1 MTAIEKKR
9 SANAV
14 TEASSAATDSPH
26 TSHPCFWAVLD
37 GEGLNF
43 VFISA
48 SLDTFLSN
56 KRTPEAETVLGQS
69 LFDYI
74 HPEEAHHARRDLAN
88 LFITKSFVGSSIRCR
103 LRRFDIEQPGYQHLF
118 RRASESQIPPH
129 RRASQQFQ
137 ESLER
142 KLSLPT
148 IPDIIKLR
156 ANGGRPLSP
165 TTPSSVHQPMPKRL
179 RTILEDSVGSFVPG
193 CDSRIGQQPGDPN
206 KSSGSDNGGSEYLIA
221 NIGLY
226 LVSER
231 LLVMICHYEDSPAK
245 DRSLVPELH
254 RFSLDKDGKQIQPQ
268 TQSPATQCDCAASV
282 PTADDSKRVQL
293 LMSQIHKLDSTTGCI
308 GHQQIFIGATT
319 RTSVLHGAGGGDVA
333 KMDGNGGGGRGGR
346 HGSLTSRHMQIY
358 SVNTEQL
365 LCAIPED
372 AYQRIHGKTPFETTK
387 CGANLRGLWQHCND
401 TKSET
406 HAMSLLHGP
415 CTPNADPIR
424 VELQVRSAG
433 SDTLA
438 DVQCLLFRWGH
449 LLFVCQQMRG
459 GYTPEMGTIGALGED
474 NILSSYN
481 LSAPPT
487 NDPLRSGKMQ
497 DAAAQSVQLEQSNST
512 GVASHDGS
520 TRVPLRTCVS
530 QAYGSSDP
538 RPFSLPRAPAS
549 IAANL
554 PVRTLPPAPA
564 PVSEEA
570 VPPRRQSSYTLPPAK
585 SFEER
590 RFSYPTQ
597 TLYTDRRPPPLPIPQ
612 GQQSQQ
618 QHPHSIHPSSA
629 AAASSMQ
636 YAGMSPVNATPGSGI
651 SRGSPAT
658 ASPSGRLIDTRQ
670 RMAASARS
678 SGSLLGKGNSEA
690 STQPTPSISPMS
702 AGIVQHTPASL
713 SPVPQSQTHP
723 HSANPAYVHV
733 NMYPPETSV
742 WRWSHGQQALSAQS
756 QTLPPTPNSNGYPQH
771 TYTQRPPPPLA
782 LNRAMNSLHPHFLHG
797 MHDQYQSPVGSTV
810 ASPGV
815 VGPPSAHRTDPEK
828 KTCKSCG
835 TDSSPEWRK
844 GPTGHKT

>member
-9 SANAV
+9 SADAV
-14 TEASSAATDSPH
+14 TEVSSIATDSPH
-26 TSHPCFWAVLD
+26 TQRISHPCFWAVLD

-48 SLDTFLSN
+48 SLDTFLGSE
-56 KRTPEAETVLGQS
+56 RTPATVLGQS

-88 LFITKSFVGSSIRCR
+88 LFITKSFVGSNI
-103 LRRFDIEQPGYQHLF
+103 
-118 RRASESQIPPH
+118 RASESQIPPH
-129 RRASQQFQ
+129 RRASQQLQ

-148 IPDIIKLR
+148 IPDIVKLR
-156 ANGGRPLSP
+156 ANDSRPLSP
-165 TTPSSVHQPMPKRL
+165 TAPSSVHQPMPKRL

-193 CDSRIGQQPGDPN
+193 CDSRFGQQPGGPN
-206 KSSGSDNGGSEYLIA
+206 NSNSKSTNGGGSGNSNSSDNSGSSEYLIA

-231 LLVMICHYEDSPAK
+231 LLVMVCHYEDLPFK
-245 DRSLVPELH
+245 ERLLVPELH
-254 RFSLDKDGKQIQPQ
+254 RFSLDKAGKQTQPQ
-268 TQSPATQCDCAASV
+268 TQSPAAQCDCTIST
-282 PTADDSKRVQL
+282 PTADDSKRIQL
-293 LMSQIHKLDSTTGCI
+293 LMSQIYRLDSTSCI
-308 GHQQIFIGATT
+308 GHQQMLIGAAT
-319 RTSVLHGAGGGDVA
+319 RTSALHGAGGGDVA
-333 KMDGNGGGGRGGR
+333 NKDGNGGGGRGGR

-365 LCAIPED
+365 LCVIPED
-372 AYQRIHGKTPFETTK
+372 AYRRIHGKTLAEATK
-387 CGANLRGLWQHCND
+387 GGAGLRGLWQHCNN
-401 TKSET
+401 TKSEA
-406 HAMSLLHGP
+406 HAMSLLQGP
-415 CTPNADPIR
+415 SIPNADPIR
-424 VELQVRSAG
+424 VDLQVRSG
-433 SDTLA
+433 SSETLA

-474 NILSSYN
+474 SILSTYN
-481 LSAPPT
+481 LSAPSS
-487 NDPLRSGKMQ
+487 NDPLRSGKVQ
-497 DAAAQSVQLEQSNST
+497 DAAAQPAQLEQCNST
-512 GVASHDGS
+512 GAANHDNS
-520 TRVPLRTCVS
+520 TRVPLRSSVS
-530 QAYGSSDP
+530 QNHGSSDP

-564 PVSEEA
+564 PVSAEA

-590 RFSYPTQ
+590 RFSYPIQ
-597 TLYTDRRPPPLPIPQ
+597 TLYTERRPPPLPIPH

-618 QHPHSIHPSSA
+618 QHPHPIHPPA
-629 AAASSMQ
+629 AAAAPPSSMQ
-636 YAGMSPVNATPGSGI
+636 YTGVSSANATPGSGI

-670 RMAASARS
+670 RMALSARS
-678 SGSLLGKGNSEA
+678 SGSLLGKGSGEA

-702 AGIVQHTPASL
+702 AGIVQHTPTSL
-713 SPVPQSQTHP
+713 SPVPQSQLQP
-723 HSANPAYVHV
+723 HSANPANVHV
-733 NMYPPETSV
+733 NIYPPETSV
-742 WRWSHGQQALSAQS
+742 WRWSHGQQTLPAQS
-756 QTLPPTPNSNGYPQH
+756 QTLPPTPNSNGTSYPQH
-771 TYTQRPPPPLA
+771 SYTQRPPPPLA

-797 MHDQYQSPVGSTV
+797 MHDQYQSPVGSAV